1 VAINA
6 FLEAVD
12 DPDLA
17 LEVRKQGPT
26 TLDEA
31 YRDALLLEIFVKT
44 CMKTDHAKGK
54 GQIRATSDKNL
65 DLSREVEE
73 LRGLLKRQENNHR
86 LRLEKQEKKIQQIQQ
101 NSQNTLTDHVINPQ
115 NGRNSASNARQP
127 FGYGRGQVI
136 CYVCSQP
143 GNIQRNCPYQ
153 NHQVGLHP
161 TTAAVAY
168 QNPGGRGRNTSSSN
182 AGQTNPVPSS
192 RHISGSKSA
201 YLPAMIF
208 GRKRSCLLDTGSEVS
223 VIPAHYVPTNV
234 ITPSVR
240 SLNAANGSS
249 IPVTG
254 ETNLILDLG
263 DQSLRVPCLVS
274 EHVTKSFLG

>member
-1 VAINA
+1 MY
-6 FLEAVD
+6 ED
-12 DPDLA
+12 
-17 LEVRKQGPT
+17 RS
-26 TLDEA
+26 
-31 YRDALLLEIFVKT
+31 
-44 CMKTDHAKGK
+44 CK
-54 GQIRATSDKNL
+54 GQRSDSRNL

-86 LRLEKQEKKIQQIQQ
+86 LQLEKQEKKIQQIQQ
-101 NSQNTLTDHVINPQ
+101 KSQNTLTDHVRNPN

-127 FGYGRGQVI
+127 FAYGRGRVI

-143 GNIQRNCPYQ
+143 GHIQRNCPYQ
-153 NHQVGLHP
+153 NHQVGLRP

-168 QNPGGRGRNTSSSN
+168 QNPGGPGRNTSSFN
-182 AGQTNPVPSS
+182 TGQTNPSTGNAYPVTDQVPSG

-208 GRKRSCLLDTGSEVS
+208 GRRRWYLLDTGCEVS
-223 VIPAHYVPTNV
+223 VIPARYVPTNV

-240 SLNAANGSS
+240 SWNAANKSS

-254 ETNLILDLG
+254 ETNLLLELG
-263 DQSLRVPCLVS
+263 ISLCAYPA
-274 EHVTKSFLG
+274 

>member
-1 VAINA
+1 MAINA
-6 FLEAVD
+6 FLEAAD

-17 LEVRKQGPT
+17 LEARKRGHT

-31 YRDALLLEIFVKT
+31 YRDALLLEGFVNT

-86 LRLEKQEKKIQQIQQ
+86 QQLEKQEKKIRQIQQ
-101 NSQNTLTDHVINPQ
+101 KIQNTLTEHVRNAN

-127 FGYGRGQVI
+127 SGYGRGQVI
-136 CYVCSQP
+136 CDVCSQP

-168 QNPGGRGRNTSSSN
+168 QNPGGPGR
-182 AGQTNPVPSS
+182 
-192 RHISGSKSA
+192 
-201 YLPAMIF
+201 
-208 GRKRSCLLDTGSEVS
+208 
-223 VIPAHYVPTNV
+223 
-234 ITPSVR
+234 
-240 SLNAANGSS
+240 
-249 IPVTG
+249 
-254 ETNLILDLG
+254 
-263 DQSLRVPCLVS
+263 
-274 EHVTKSFLG
+274 